1 MSGKT
6 LAVNNALILGVK
18 GKNKPIEGS
27 LLIKDEFIKKISD
40 EPFDADKVIDANKN
54 LLIPG
59 FINTHSHVAM
69 SRFKGLLDDIK
80 LSEFLEKTFK
90 LDSQRT
96 DEDIYNSSIM
106 GICEM
111 IDSGIT
117 AFADL
122 YYSEDIIA
130 RAVEDTGIRGFLS
143 WNTLDKKFTTQ
154 TGEPIENA
162 ENFIRS
168 FSKKS
173 ALITPSIGVQGI
185 YVASDDTYLKAYEIS
200 KKYGTIIHTHL
211 AETREEINNCMKE
224 RGKRPVE
231 QLDSIG
237 FLNENLLAAHTV
249 WLNLSEVRALSK
261 KNVSISWNSVS
272 NEKLGVGGIPP
283 IPEMMAQGVNVS
295 MGTDSCGS
303 NNSLDMFCVM
313 KNSALS
319 LKNSRWDP
327 SILNADELFQ
337 MATQNGSYAV
347 HNNSIGSI
355 GENMLADLVLIDLG
369 ASNMFPTS
377 GNNAVNNI
385 IYSANPGNTQTVIV
399 NGNVLKENFRFSK
412 NLEKLKRKAMRYLR
426 ENFITI

>member
-412 NLEKLKRKAMRYLR
+412 NLEKLKSKAMRYVR

>member
-40 EPFDADKVIDANKN
+40 EPFDADKVIDAKKN

-122 YYSEDIIA
+122 YYSEDTIA

-426 ENFITI
+426 ENFNTI

>member
-1 MSGKT
+1 MAGKT

-18 GKNKPIEGS
+18 GKNKPVEGNVLIEG
-27 LLIKDEFIKKISD
+27 EFIKKISD
-40 EPFDADKVIDANKN
+40 EPFDADKIIDARKN
-54 LLIPG
+54 LLVPG

-96 DEDIYNSSIM
+96 DEDIYNSSIL

-117 AFADL
+117 SFADL

-130 RAVEDTGIRGFLS
+130 RAVENTGIRGFLS

-173 ALITPSIGVQGI
+173 SLIIPSIGVQGI
-185 YVASDDTYLKAYEIS
+185 YVASDDTYLQAYEIS

-211 AETREEINNCMKE
+211 AETREEVNNCMKE

-249 WLNLSEVRALSK
+249 WLNLSEVRALA
-261 KNVSISWNSVS
+261 KNSVSISWNSVS

-355 GENMLADLVLIDLG
+355 GENMLC
-369 ASNMFPTS
+369 
-377 GNNAVNNI
+377 
-385 IYSANPGNTQTVIV
+385 
-399 NGNVLKENFRFSK
+399 
-412 NLEKLKRKAMRYLR
+412 
-426 ENFITI
+426 

>member
-168 FSKKS
+168 FSKRS
-173 ALITPSIGVQGI
+173 SLITPSIGVQGI

-399 NGNVLKENFRFSK
+399 NGNVLKENFRYSK
-412 NLEKLKRKAMRYLR
+412 NLEKLKRKAMRYVR

>member
-40 EPFDADKVIDANKN
+40 EPFDADKVIDAKKN

-168 FSKKS
+168 FSKRS
-173 ALITPSIGVQGI
+173 SLITPSIGVQGI

-272 NEKLGVGGIPP
+272 NEKLGIGGIPP

-399 NGNVLKENFRFSK
+399 NGNVLKENFRYSK
-412 NLEKLKRKAMRYLR
+412 NLEKLKRKAMRYVR

>member
-272 NEKLGVGGIPP
+272 NEKLGIGGIPP

-412 NLEKLKRKAMRYLR
+412 NLEKLKRKAMRYVR

>member
-168 FSKKS
+168 FSKRS
-173 ALITPSIGVQGI
+173 SLITPSIGVQGI

-237 FLNENLLAAHTV
+237 FLNENLLTAHTV

-412 NLEKLKRKAMRYLR
+412 NLEKLKRKAMRYVR

>member
-168 FSKKS
+168 FSKRS
-173 ALITPSIGVQGI
+173 SLITPSIGVQGI

-412 NLEKLKRKAMRYLR
+412 NLEKLKSKAMRYVR

>member
-54 LLIPG
+54 LIIPG

-303 NNSLDMFCVM
+303 NNSLDMFYVM

-385 IYSANPGNTQTVIV
+385 IYSANPGNTQTVII

-412 NLEKLKRKAMRYLR
+412 NLEKLKRKAMRYVR

>member
-40 EPFDADKVIDANKN
+40 EPFDADKVIDAKKN

-117 AFADL
+117 SFADL

-154 TGEPIENA
+154 IGEPIENA

-185 YVASDDTYLKAYEIS
+185 YVASDDTYLQAYEIS

-211 AETREEINNCMKE
+211 AETREEVNNCMKE

-283 IPEMMAQGVNVS
+283 IPEMMAQGVNIS

-369 ASNMFPTS
+369 SSNMFPTS

-399 NGNVLKENFRFSK
+399 NGNVLKENFRYSK
-412 NLEKLKRKAMRYLR
+412 NLEKLKRKAMRYVR

>member
-1 MSGKT
+1 MAGKT

-18 GKNKPIEGS
+18 GKNKPVEGNVLIEG
-27 LLIKDEFIKKISD
+27 EFIKKISD
-40 EPFDADKVIDANKN
+40 EPFDADKIIDARKN
-54 LLIPG
+54 LLVPG

-96 DEDIYNSSIM
+96 DEDIYNSSIL

-117 AFADL
+117 SFADL

-130 RAVEDTGIRGFLS
+130 RAVENTGIRGFLS

-173 ALITPSIGVQGI
+173 SLIIPSIGVQGI
-185 YVASDDTYLKAYEIS
+185 YVASDDTYLQAYEIS

-211 AETREEINNCMKE
+211 AETREEVNNCMKE

-249 WLNLSEVRALSK
+249 WLNLSEVRALA
-261 KNVSISWNSVS
+261 KNSVSISWNSVS
-272 NEKLGVGGIPP
+272 NEKRGVGGIPP

-385 IYSANPGNTQTVIV
+385 IYSGNPGNTQTVII
-399 NGNVLKENFRFSK
+399 NGNVLKEDFKFSK
-412 NLEKLKRKAMRYLR
+412 NLEKLKGKAMRYVR

>member
-1 MSGKT
+1 MQGKT
-6 LAVNNALILGVK
+6 LAVNNAQILGYK
-18 GKNKPIEGS
+18 GKDKPVMGS
-27 LLIKDEFIKKISD
+27 LLIEDNIIKKISG
-40 EPFDADKVIDANKN
+40 EQFDADRIIDAKKN

-69 SRFKGLLDDIK
+69 SRFKGLLDDMK

-117 AFADL
+117 SFADL

-130 RAVEDTGIRGFLS
+130 KAVEDTGIRGFLS
-143 WNTLDKKFTTQ
+143 WNTLDKKYTTQ

-162 ENFIRS
+162 ENFIRD

-173 ALITPSIGVQGI
+173 TLITPSIGVQGI
-185 YVASDDTYLKAYEIS
+185 YVASDDTYLQAYEIS

-224 RGKRPVE
+224 KGKRPVE
-231 QLDSIG
+231 HLESIG
-237 FLNENLLAAHTV
+237 FLHRNLLAAHTV
-249 WLNLSEVRALSK
+249 WMNLSEVRYLAK
-261 KNVSISWNSVS
+261 NNVSVSWNSVS

-283 IPEMMAQGVNVS
+283 IPELMAQGVNVS

-327 SILNADELFQ
+327 SLLNANELFL

-355 GENMLADLVLIDLG
+355 GENMFADLVIIDVE

-377 GNNAVNNI
+377 DVNAVNNL
-385 IYSANPGNTQTVIV
+385 IYSANPGNIHTVIV
-399 NGNVLKENFRFSK
+399 NGNVLKQNFRFSK
-412 NLEKLKRKAMRYLR
+412 DLEKLRKKAMRYVR
-426 ENFITI
+426 ENFITP

>member
-122 YYSEDIIA
+122 YYSEDTIA

-168 FSKKS
+168 FSKRS
-173 ALITPSIGVQGI
+173 SLITPSIGVQGI

-303 NNSLDMFCVM
+303 NNSLDMFYVM

>member
-18 GKNKPIEGS
+18 GKNKLIEGS

-130 RAVEDTGIRGFLS
+130 R
-143 WNTLDKKFTTQ
+143 
-154 TGEPIENA
+154 
-162 ENFIRS
+162 
-168 FSKKS
+168 
-173 ALITPSIGVQGI
+173 
-185 YVASDDTYLKAYEIS
+185 
-200 KKYGTIIHTHL
+200 
-211 AETREEINNCMKE
+211 
-224 RGKRPVE
+224 
-231 QLDSIG
+231 
-237 FLNENLLAAHTV
+237 
-249 WLNLSEVRALSK
+249 
-261 KNVSISWNSVS
+261 
-272 NEKLGVGGIPP
+272 
-283 IPEMMAQGVNVS
+283 
-295 MGTDSCGS
+295 
-303 NNSLDMFCVM
+303 CV
-313 KNSALS
+313 
-319 LKNSRWDP
+319 
-327 SILNADELFQ
+327 
-337 MATQNGSYAV
+337 
-347 HNNSIGSI
+347 
-355 GENMLADLVLIDLG
+355 
-369 ASNMFPTS
+369 
-377 GNNAVNNI
+377 
-385 IYSANPGNTQTVIV
+385 
-399 NGNVLKENFRFSK
+399 
-412 NLEKLKRKAMRYLR
+412 
-426 ENFITI
+426 

>member
-6 LAVNNALILGVK
+6 LAVNNALILGRK
-18 GKNKPIEGS
+18 GISAVRKGS
-27 LLIKDEFIKKISD
+27 LLIENGLIKKIS
-40 EPFDADKVIDANKN
+40 EVEFDADEIINAEKN

-69 SRFKGLLDDIK
+69 SRFKGLLDDMK
-80 LSEFLEKTFK
+80 LSEFLERTFK
-90 LDSQRT
+90 LDSERT

-117 AFADL
+117 SFADL

-143 WNTLDKKFTTQ
+143 WNTLDKKYTTQ
-154 TGEPIENA
+154 MGEPIDNA
-162 ENFIRS
+162 ENFIRN

-173 ALITPSIGVQGI
+173 ELITPSIGVQGI
-185 YVASDDTYLKAYEIS
+185 YVASDDTYMQAYEVS

-211 AETREEINNCMKE
+211 AETREEVNNCVKVN
-224 RGKRPVE
+224 GKRPVE
-231 QLDSIG
+231 KLESIG
-237 FLNENLLAAHTV
+237 FLHENLLAAHTV
-249 WLNLSEVRALSK
+249 WLNLSEIRALAK
-261 KNVSISWNSVS
+261 NNVSVSWNSVS

-283 IPEMMAQGVNVS
+283 IPEMMTQGVNIS
-295 MGTDSCGS
+295 MGTDSSGS

-327 SILNADELFQ
+327 SILNADELFL
-337 MATQNGSYAV
+337 MSTNNGSKAV

-355 GENMLADLVLIDLG
+355 GENMLADLAIINLDH
-369 ASNMFPTS
+369 SNMFPTS
-377 GNNAVNNI
+377 TGNAVNNL
-385 IYSANPGNTQTVIV
+385 IYSANPGNIQTVIV
-399 NGNVLKENFRFSK
+399 NGKILKQDFKFSE
-412 NLEKLKRKAMRYLR
+412 NLEKLRRNAMLYIR
-426 ENFITI
+426 EHFPL

>member
-40 EPFDADKVIDANKN
+40 EPFDADKVIDAKKN

-168 FSKKS
+168 FSKRS
-173 ALITPSIGVQGI
+173 SLITPSIGVQGI

-237 FLNENLLAAHTV
+237 FLNENLLAAHSV

-412 NLEKLKRKAMRYLR
+412 NLEKLKRKAMRYVR

>member
-40 EPFDADKVIDANKN
+40 EPFDADKVIDAKKN

-168 FSKKS
+168 FSKRS
-173 ALITPSIGVQGI
+173 SLITPSIGVQGI

-412 NLEKLKRKAMRYLR
+412 NLEKLKSKAMRYVR

>member
-40 EPFDADKVIDANKN
+40 EPFDADKVIEANKN

-117 AFADL
+117 SFADL

-237 FLNENLLAAHTV
+237 FLNENLLAAHSV

-272 NEKLGVGGIPP
+272 NEKLGIGGIPP

-426 ENFITI
+426 ENFNTI

>member
-18 GKNKPIEGS
+18 GKNKLIEGS

-168 FSKKS
+168 FSKRS
-173 ALITPSIGVQGI
+173 SLITPSIGVQGI

-426 ENFITI
+426 ENFNTI

>member
-40 EPFDADKVIDANKN
+40 EPFDADKVIDAKKN

-117 AFADL
+117 SFADL

-154 TGEPIENA
+154 IGEPIENA

-185 YVASDDTYLKAYEIS
+185 YVASDDTYLQAYEIS

-211 AETREEINNCMKE
+211 AETREEVNNCMKE

-369 ASNMFPTS
+369 SSNMFPTS

-412 NLEKLKRKAMRYLR
+412 NLEKLKSKAMRYVR

>member
-122 YYSEDIIA
+122 YYSEDTIA

-168 FSKKS
+168 FSKRS
-173 ALITPSIGVQGI
+173 SLITPSIGVQGI

-412 NLEKLKRKAMRYLR
+412 NLEKLKRKAMRYVR

>member
-412 NLEKLKRKAMRYLR
+412 NLEKLKRKAMRYVR

>member
-272 NEKLGVGGIPP
+272 NEKLGIGGIPP

>member
-40 EPFDADKVIDANKN
+40 EPFDADKVIDAKKN

-211 AETREEINNCMKE
+211 AETREEINNCIKE

-272 NEKLGVGGIPP
+272 NEKLGIGGIPP

-369 ASNMFPTS
+369 SSNMFPTS

-399 NGNVLKENFRFSK
+399 NGNVLKENFRYSK
-412 NLEKLKRKAMRYLR
+412 NLEKLKRKAMRYVR

>member
-40 EPFDADKVIDANKN
+40 EPFDADKVIDAKKN

-122 YYSEDIIA
+122 YYSEDTIA

-168 FSKKS
+168 FSKRS
-173 ALITPSIGVQGI
+173 SLITPSIGVQGI

-412 NLEKLKRKAMRYLR
+412 NLEKLKRKAMRYVR

>member
-40 EPFDADKVIDANKN
+40 EPFDADKVIDAKKN

-168 FSKKS
+168 FSKRS
-173 ALITPSIGVQGI
+173 SLITPSIGVQGI

-283 IPEMMAQGVNVS
+283 IPEMMAQGVNIS

-412 NLEKLKRKAMRYLR
+412 NLEKLKSKAMRYVR

>member
-122 YYSEDIIA
+122 YYSEDTIA

-168 FSKKS
+168 FSKRS
-173 ALITPSIGVQGI
+173 SLITPSIGVQGI

-412 NLEKLKRKAMRYLR
+412 NLEKLKSKAMRYVR

>member
-40 EPFDADKVIDANKN
+40 EPFDADKVIDAKKN

-117 AFADL
+117 SFADL

-185 YVASDDTYLKAYEIS
+185 YVASDDTYLQAYEIS

-211 AETREEINNCMKE
+211 AETREEVNNCMKE
-224 RGKRPVE
+224 RGRRPVE

-249 WLNLSEVRALSK
+249 WLNLSEVRALA
-261 KNVSISWNSVS
+261 KNSVSISWNSVS

-412 NLEKLKRKAMRYLR
+412 NLEKLKRKAMRYVR

>member
-168 FSKKS
+168 FSKRS
-173 ALITPSIGVQGI
+173 SLITPSIGVQGI

-412 NLEKLKRKAMRYLR
+412 NLEKLKRKAMRYVR

>member
-168 FSKKS
+168 FSKRS
-173 ALITPSIGVQGI
+173 SLITPSIGVQGI

-426 ENFITI
+426 ENFNTI

>member
-168 FSKKS
+168 FSKRS
-173 ALITPSIGVQGI
+173 SLITPSIGVQGI

-272 NEKLGVGGIPP
+272 NEKLGIGGIPP

-412 NLEKLKRKAMRYLR
+412 NLEKLKSKAMRYVR